1 MRLKFGLIVATAV
14 LIASAAPLMAADHQ
28 VQMLNKGTDGVMVFE
43 PGFLKIAPGDT
54 VTFIPTDK
62 SHNVET
68 FKGLVPD
75 GAAEFKSKPSEQYQA
90 KFDVP
95 GAYVVKCTPHVGMG
109 MVALI
114 QVGDDPA
121 NLDAIKTAKVPT
133 IVRKRLDADLAQIT
147 HTQITQ

>member
-1 MRLKFGLIVATAV
+1 MRLKFGLIAAAAA

-28 VQMLNKGTDGVMVFE
+28 VQMLNKGSDGAMVFE

-54 VTFIPTDK
+54 VTFVPTDK

-68 FKGLVPD
+68 FKGLIPD
-75 GAAEFKSKPSEQYQA
+75 GVAEFKSKPNEQYQA

-95 GAYVVKCTPHVGMG
+95 GAYVLKCTPHVGMG

-114 QVGDDPA
+114 QVGDGPA
-121 NLDAIKTAKVPT
+121 NLEAIKIAKVPNM
-133 IVRKRLDADLAQIT
+133 VRKRLDAELT
-147 HTQITQ
+147 HITQ

>member
-1 MRLKFGLIVATAV
+1 MRLKFGLIAAAAA
-14 LIASAAPLMAADHQ
+14 LIASATPLLAADHQ
-28 VQMLNKGTDGVMVFE
+28 VQMLNKGADGAMVFE

-68 FKGLVPD
+68 FKGLIPD
-75 GAAEFKSKPSEQYQA
+75 GVAEFKSKPNEEYQA

-95 GAYVVKCTPHVGMG
+95 GAYVVKCTPHAGMG

-114 QVGDDPA
+114 QVGDSPA
-121 NLDAIKTAKVPT
+121 NLEAIKTAKVPNM
-133 IVRKRLDADLAQIT
+133 VRKRLDADLV
-147 HTQITQ
+147 HITQ